1 MGYFEASLLA
11 VLCAPHLIWAAGILQ
26 PRDQTIHTCNADNCL
41 RQIRSNYRQ
50 ADPFCTS
57 YLKNGNPVVQPV
69 TATFYTT
76 VTPTV
81 YHVGTGTASSDYVTR
96 KLTPYTPP
104 GQKKRALT
112 AAPVPTP
119 APVLELRQANLPSFA
134 SRCTG
139 DPNRL
144 SSACTCEIGY
154 TAQQSTTTVVRNAP
168 GVYRTVGVCGG
179 SPVDY
184 DYYPRNQG
192 GFEYN
197 NQDRFGFVEIAGITD
212 NILTPLA
219 AGLAEIYDPELGHFN
234 NTYGIGLC
242 GYLLRS
248 DE

>member
-11 VLCAPHLIWAAGILQ
+11 VLCAPNLIWASGILQ
-26 PRDQTIHTCNADNCL
+26 PRDQTIHTCNVDNCL
-41 RQIRSNYRQ
+41 RQVRSNYRQ

-57 YLKNGNPVVQPV
+57 YLKNGNPAVEPV
-69 TATFYTT
+69 TA
-76 VTPTV
+76 
-81 YHVGTGTASSDYVTR
+81 SDYVTR

-112 AAPVPTP
+112 AAPVSTP

-134 SRCTG
+134 SKCTG

-197 NQDRFGFVEIAGITD
+197 NQDKFGATFNLDPSGSGCQLNLLTSSTD
-212 NILTPLA
+212 QQVDATCP
-219 AGLAEIYDPELGHFN
+219 AGLAEIYDPEVGNFN